1 MSKRIKIIIVSILIV
16 FQLLFIS
23 FMSNM
28 NSVDSD
34 GKSEGALVTVLKGV
48 TNFNYKLGLTKSQFS
63 DEEYEITGMVLN
75 PIARKVMHFTE
86 YFILGLFI
94 IIDLYL
100 ITGKKYIW
108 LFLVTI
114 GFCILFASADEVHQL
129 FVNGRS
135 GSYKD
140 VIVDTIGS
148 IVGCLFYG
156 TYYLNNK
163 KIN

>member
-1 MSKRIKIIIVSILIV
+1 MKKVYIIIVSILV
-16 FQLLFIS
+16 LLQLLFIF

-28 NSVDSD
+28 KAVESD
-34 GKSEGALVTVLKGV
+34 TKSEGTLVTVLKGV
-48 TNFNYKLGLTKSQFS
+48 NNFNYKLGLTKATFT
-63 DEEYEITGMVLN
+63 DEEYEVTSKVLN

-86 YFILGLFI
+86 YFILGLLI

-108 LFLVTI
+108 LLLLTI
-114 GFCILFASADEVHQL
+114 GLCTIFASLDEVHQL

-156 TYYLNNK
+156 TYYRLVTK
-163 KIN
+163 